1 MAIWRIETCRAA
13 AGYRSSTSIRNL
25 IREGLWTDP
34 VPIGERSVG
43 WPSDEVEAINT
54 ARVAGASADQIR
66 ALVQRLHAKRAERFA
81 ALDAALSE
89 PACN

>member
-89 PACN
+89 PVCN